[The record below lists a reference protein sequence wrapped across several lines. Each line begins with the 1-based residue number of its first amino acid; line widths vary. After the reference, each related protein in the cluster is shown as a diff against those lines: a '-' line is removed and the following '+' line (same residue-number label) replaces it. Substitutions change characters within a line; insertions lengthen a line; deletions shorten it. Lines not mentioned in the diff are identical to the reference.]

1 MSKREQLE
9 KLLES
14 SPDDLFLRY
23 AFAMACASEGDNDT
37 AAEKLAVINESD
49 PDHVAAWFQHGKILN
64 ELGEADDAREVIV
77 NGITAAQRVGD
88 DHAEEEMRGFLDLI
102 V

>member
-1 MSKREQLE
+1 MSKSEQLA
-9 KLLES
+9 KMLES

-23 AFAMACASEGDNDT
+23 AYAMACSSEGDNDT
-37 AAEKLAVINESD
+37 AADRLAAINESD
-49 PDHVAAWFQHGKILN
+49 PDHVAAWFQRGKILN
-64 ELGEADDAREVIV
+64 ELGESDEARDVLT

>member
-23 AFAMACASEGDNDT
+23 AFAMTCASEGDNDT
-37 AAEKLAVINESD
+37 AAQRLAAINASD

-64 ELGEADDAREVIV
+64 EMDEGDDARAVIV
-77 NGITAAQRVGD
+77 NGIAAAQRVGD

>member
-23 AFAMACASEGDNDT
+23 AFAMACSSEGDNDT
-37 AAEKLAVINESD
+37 AAERLAGINSTD

-64 ELGEADDAREVIV
+64 ELGESDDARDVIV
-77 NGITAAQRVGD
+77 NGIAAAQRVGD
-88 DHAEEEMRGFLDLI
+88 DHAEEEMRGFLALI